1 MIPENHPNPVN
12 RIIWIAV
19 IPRLNAA
26 FQPLFTSFTKSHC
39 IFGLSLA
46 TRFLSSPFKHWVS
59 SGANFLEQFLR
70 GSSGCQK
77 THGRTWTNRGH
88 CLLFCL
94 WGRIAVDPRA
104 RRTTHLQIQSLNSSE
119 RSETFLRDAVDLLD
133 GKRDYDFGHGGEFF
147 WYTWTSALY
156 PYTGCTLKKSRLYS
170 ESRRRLENTGEARDL
185 TKTPAHKGFLA
196 FLRPYEEH
204 WRSVEKM
211 IDGARSGTRM
221 PLVLQGE

>member
-12 RIIWIAV
+12 RIIRIAV

-26 FQPLFTSFTKSHC
+26 FQPLFTSFSKSHC

-59 SGANFLEQFLR
+59 SRANFLEQFLR

-77 THGRTWTNRGH
+77 THGRTRTNRGH

-94 WGRIAVDPRA
+94 RGRIAVDPRA
-104 RRTTHLQIQSLNSSE
+104 RRTSHLQIQSLNSSE
-119 RSETFLRDAVDLLD
+119 RSEPFLCDAVDLLD
-133 GKRDYDFGHGGEFF
+133 GKRGYDFGHGGEFF
-147 WYTWTSALY
+147 WYTETASLY

-170 ESRRRLENTGEARDL
+170 ESGGCLENSGEYEDL
-185 TKTPAHKGFLA
+185 SKTP
-196 FLRPYEEH
+196 
-204 WRSVEKM
+204 V
-211 IDGARSGTRM
+211 D
-221 PLVLQGE
+221 